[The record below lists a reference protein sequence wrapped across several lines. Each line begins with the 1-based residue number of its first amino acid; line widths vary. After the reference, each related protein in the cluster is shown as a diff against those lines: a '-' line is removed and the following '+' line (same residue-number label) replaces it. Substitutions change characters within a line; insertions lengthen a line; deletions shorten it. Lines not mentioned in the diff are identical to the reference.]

1 MQSKANQRIELQSAG
16 KTLADEKTEAQA
28 RLAAI
33 VDSSSDAI
41 ISKDLDSVI
50 TTWNAAAEQMFGYK
64 ADEAIGQ
71 SVLMLIPQHL
81 HDEEHEIIE
90 RIRNGER
97 IGSFETVRLRKD
109 GTTIHVSLTISPIK
123 TADGRII
130 GASKIARDITATREN
145 ERRIRL
151 LLREVNHRV
160 KNQYAVILAMVKET
174 SRRAQSPEEFERHVR
189 DRIAALSRSHDLLVL
204 SDWSGASI
212 AELVQEHL
220 KPFGHEE
227 RIKVSG
233 SLLTLNARSV
243 QYLGM
248 ALHELGTNSAKYGA
262 LACSRGS
269 IEVTWKVATD
279 ASGIS
284 VLQLCWEERFAGEPA
299 ACHQSNPRGFGSIVL
314 LRAAPQALDG
324 SAEID
329 RGTGH
334 VRWHLT
340 APVDSVTVV
349 RDNEEEPALSQQV
362 FDAVRLVRS
371 PALRD
376 NTIRRPRS
384 GGAVAPVGS
393 LMANRAK

>member
-1 MQSKANQRIELQSAG
+1 MQAKPDKLIELHSGSAEAQQ
-16 KTLADEKTEAQA
+16 ADMEAQA

-41 ISKDLDSVI
+41 ISKDLNSVI
-50 TTWNAAAEQMFGYK
+50 TTWNAAAEHMFGYT
-64 ADEAIGQ
+64 ASEAIGR
-71 SVLMLIPQHL
+71 SVLMLIPERL
-81 HDEEHEIIE
+81 HSEENEIIE
-90 RIRNGER
+90 RIRSGER

-174 SRRAQSPEEFERHVR
+174 SRRATSPEEFERHVR

-204 SDWSGASI
+204 SDWSGASV

-262 LACSRGS
+262 LACPKGS
-269 IEVTWKVATD
+269 IDVTWNIGTD
-279 ASGIS
+279 AKGAS
-284 VLQLCWEERFAGEPA
+284 VLQLCWEERFAGEPT

-314 LRAAPQALDG
+314 LRATPQALDG

-334 VRWHLT
+334 VRWQLT
-340 APVDSVTVV
+340 APVDSVTAV
-349 RDNEEEPALSQQV
+349 RDNEDEPALSQQV
-362 FDAVRLVRS
+362 FDPIRLVRS
-371 PALRD
+371 PSLHD
-376 NTIRRPRS
+376 NMVPKTRPLEV
-384 GGAVAPVGS
+384 GAMVANG
-393 LMANRAK
+393 K

>member
-1 MQSKANQRIELQSAG
+1 MRAKANKPIELQSSA
-16 KTLADEKTEAQA
+16 ASPDAEPQAETEARA

-41 ISKDLDSVI
+41 ISKDLNSVI
-50 TTWNAAAEQMFGYK
+50 TTWNAAAERMFGYT
-64 ADEAIGQ
+64 AAEAVGQ
-71 SVLMLIPQHL
+71 SVLMLIPERL
-81 HDEEHEIIE
+81 HNEENEIIE

-97 IGSFETVRLRKD
+97 IGSFETLRLRKD
-109 GTTIHVSLTISPIK
+109 GTPIHVSLTISPIK
-123 TADGRII
+123 TADGKII

-174 SRRAQSPEEFERHVR
+174 SRRSTSPEEFERHVR

-204 SDWSGASI
+204 SDWSGASV

-262 LACSRGS
+262 LACPKGS
-269 IEVTWKVATD
+269 IEVTWKVVTD
-279 ASGIS
+279 ATGAS
-284 VLQLCWEERFAGEPA
+284 VLQLSWEERFAGEPA

-314 LRAAPQALDG
+314 LRATPQALDG

-329 RGTGH
+329 RGTGQ
-334 VRWHLT
+334 VCWRLT
-340 APVDSVTVV
+340 APVDSVTAV

-362 FDAVRLVRS
+362 FDPIRLVRS
-371 PALRD
+371 LSLR
-376 NTIRRPRS
+376 NNMVPKA
-384 GGAVAPVGS
+384 GQAEVGAMVANG
-393 LMANRAK
+393 AK

>member
-1 MQSKANQRIELQSAG
+1 MPAKANKLIELHSSGAFPDTETQA
-16 KTLADEKTEAQA
+16 ETEARA

-41 ISKDLDSVI
+41 ISKDLNSVI
-50 TTWNAAAEQMFGYK
+50 KTWNAAAERMFGYT
-64 ADEAIGQ
+64 AAEAVGQ
-71 SVLMLIPQHL
+71 SVLMLIPERL
-81 HDEEHEIIE
+81 HNEENEIIE

-97 IGSFETVRLRKD
+97 IGSFETVRLCKD
-109 GTTIHVSLTISPIK
+109 GTPIHVSLTISPIK

-174 SRRAQSPEEFERHVR
+174 SRRSTSPEEFERHVR

-204 SDWSGASI
+204 SDWSGANV

-227 RIKVSG
+227 RIRVSG

-262 LACSRGS
+262 LACPRGS

-279 ASGIS
+279 ATGAS
-284 VLQLCWEERFAGEPA
+284 VLQLSWEERFAGKPA

-314 LRAAPQALDG
+314 LRATPQALDG

-329 RGTGH
+329 RGIGH
-334 VRWHLT
+334 VRWQLT
-340 APVDSVTVV
+340 APVDSVTAV

-362 FDAVRLVRS
+362 FDPIRLVRS
-371 PALRD
+371 LSLHD
-376 NTIRRPRS
+376 NMVPKA
-384 GGAVAPVGS
+384 GQVEVGAMVANG
-393 LMANRAK
+393 AK

>member
-1 MQSKANQRIELQSAG
+1 MQSTTTGRVELQS
-16 KTLADEKTEAQA
+16 DTEAQA

-33 VDSSSDAI
+33 VDSSYDAI
-41 ISKDLDSVI
+41 ISKDLNSII
-50 TTWNAAAEQMFGYK
+50 TTWNAAAERMFGYT
-64 ADEAIGQ
+64 ADEAVGQ
-71 SVLMLIPQHL
+71 SILMLIPQHL
-81 HDEEHEIIE
+81 RSEEHEIIQ
-90 RIRNGER
+90 RIRRGER
-97 IGSFETVRLRKD
+97 IASYETVRVRKD
-109 GTTIHVSLTISPIK
+109 GTSIHVSLTISPIR

-174 SRRAQSPEEFERHVR
+174 SRRATSPEEFERHIR
-189 DRIAALSRSHDLLVL
+189 DRICALSRSHDLLVL
-204 SDWSGASI
+204 SDWSGANV

-233 SLLTLNARSV
+233 SLLTLNARAV

-262 LACSRGS
+262 LASPHGS
-269 IEVTWKVATD
+269 IAVTWQIAPDT
-279 ASGIS
+279 SGTPA
-284 VLQLCWEERFAGEPA
+284 LQLCWEENFDGGPIIRQEA
-299 ACHQSNPRGFGSIVL
+299 NPRGFGSIVL
-314 LRAAPQALDG
+314 LRATPQALDG

-334 VRWHLT
+334 VRWQLT
-340 APVDSVTVV
+340 APLESVTAV
-349 RDNEEEPALSQQV
+349 RDNEEEPALSLQV
-362 FDAVRLVRS
+362 FDPIRRARS
-371 PALRD
+371 PSLRD
-376 NTIRRPRS
+376 NMVRKIHSSAHPVEASLGTIVVA
-384 GGAVAPVGS
+384 GA
-393 LMANRAK
+393 K

>member
-16 KTLADEKTEAQA
+16 KTLADEKAEAQA

-50 TTWNAAAEQMFGYK
+50 TTWNAAAEQMFGYT

-90 RIRNGER
+90 RIRDGER

-284 VLQLCWEERFAGEPA
+284 VLQLRWEERFAGEPA
-299 ACHQSNPRGFGSIVL
+299 TCHQSNPRGFGSIVL

-334 VRWHLT
+334 VRWQLT
-340 APVDSVTVV
+340 APVDSVTAV

-362 FDAVRLVRS
+362 FDPVRLVRS

-376 NTIRRPRS
+376 NMIRRPRS

>member
-1 MQSKANQRIELQSAG
+1 MRAKANDRIEPDQPRSNAE
-16 KTLADEKTEAQA
+16 TDAEAQA

-41 ISKDLDSVI
+41 ISKDLNSVI
-50 TTWNAAAEQMFGYK
+50 TTWNAAAERMFGYT
-64 ADEAIGQ
+64 ASEAIGQ
-71 SVLMLIPQHL
+71 SVLMLIPERL
-81 HDEEHEIIE
+81 HSEENEIIE

-109 GTTIHVSLTISPIK
+109 GTTIHVSLTISPIA

-130 GASKIARDITATREN
+130 GASKIARDISATREN

-174 SRRAQSPEEFERHVR
+174 SRRATSPEDFERHVR

-204 SDWSGASI
+204 SDWSGASV

-262 LACSRGS
+262 LACPTGS
-269 IEVTWKVATD
+269 IDVSWQVAPD
-279 ASGIS
+279 ASGTPA
-284 VLQLCWEERFAGEPA
+284 LQLCWEERFAGGPTVQ
-299 ACHQSNPRGFGSIVL
+299 HQSNPRGFGSIVL
-314 LRAAPQALDG
+314 LRATPQALDG

-334 VRWHLT
+334 VRWQLT
-340 APVDSVTVV
+340 APLDSVTAV

-362 FDAVRLVRS
+362 FDPIRLVRS
-371 PALRD
+371 PSLRD
-376 NTIRRPRS
+376 SMVPKAPPAARPLQP
-384 GGAVAPVGS
+384 GA
-393 LMANRAK
+393 MIANGVE